1 MTYWLVV
8 ELVLDKQVVT
18 IGMTASCCE
27 ACVQSWELKQ
37 MQTKGIA
44 GLDRDAEVKTEKKK
58 QIPCGATVEND
69 PEV

>member
-1 MTYWLVV
+1 
-8 ELVLDKQVVT
+8 
-18 IGMTASCCE
+18 
-27 ACVQSWELKQ
+27 